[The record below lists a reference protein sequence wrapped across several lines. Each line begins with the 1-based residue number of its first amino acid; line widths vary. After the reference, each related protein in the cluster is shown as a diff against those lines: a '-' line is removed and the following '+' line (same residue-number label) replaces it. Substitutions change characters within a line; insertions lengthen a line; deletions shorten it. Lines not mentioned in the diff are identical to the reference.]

1 MLYVALTRARDR
13 LFLTAAS
20 RDPARMLGRLGRD
33 AAGRGRPHAAG
44 RGRGG
49 QLCRLALH
57 GGAGFT
63 RRRKSCAPRRR
74 GPTAAGGDRPGSL
87 TARLV
92 KAPGHPEGEAPGA
105 RPASRTAAPDP
116 ALLAALQRHFAWH
129 YPREALLAVPAKVS
143 VSSLVHAER
152 NEAETPLRRPS
163 FMYSSGLLGPPSG
176 APPCTRCCS
185 TPISPPRA
193 AIWRPSWSGWCG
205 RGRVSEVTA
214 ASADRAALEAFFHSS
229 ADGADALRRP
239 PAARVRVLYP
249 HPGGQRRP
257 RWRGRWPYEPVLV
270 QGVADCV
277 IEKDGELF
285 LVDYKTDRH
294 RTPEQLRDLYAP
306 QLALYREALQRR
318 LGLPVARCSL
328 YAFALGREIEV
339 F

>member
-1 MLYVALTRARDR
+1 MLNVAVLVSGGGTNLQAILD
-13 LFLTAAS
+13 AK
-20 RDPARMLGRLGRD
+20 
-33 AAGRGRPHAAG
+33 AAGALPHAKIALVLASKPGAYALERASKAG
-44 RGRGG
+44 VPGIVV
-49 QLCRLALH
+49 A
-57 GGAGFT
+57 
-63 RRRKSCAPRRR
+63 RKSY
-74 GPTAAGGDRPGSL
+74 
-87 TARLV
+87 
-92 KAPGHPEGEAPGA
+92 
-105 RPASRTAAPDP
+105 AAPEEYDA

-163 FMYSSGLLGPPSG
+163 FMYSSGLS
-176 APPCTRCCS
+176 
-185 TPISPPRA
+185 A
-193 AIWRPSWSGWCG
+193 AERGTALHAVLQYADFAAA
-205 RGRVSEVTA
+205 RRDLAAELERLAREGRVSEVTA
-214 ASADRAALEAFFHSS
+214 ASADRAALEAFFHSPLMERMLS
-229 ADGADALRRP
+229 ADRLLREYAFFTRIPAGSAAALAGP
-239 PAARVRVLYP
+239 LA
-249 HPGGQRRP
+249 
-257 RWRGRWPYEPVLV
+257 YEPVLV